1 MIDLITV
8 FLAAPITFPLTDQNQ
23 PCKQERSSLSRE
35 PKSTDPTSEPLEDHV
50 AISLLQTVVP
60 EQQPVLQGNLLRP
73 LHHQSGD
80 FIKIPIQ

>member
-8 FLAAPITFPLTDQNQ
+8 FLAAPITLPLIHQNQ
-23 PCKQERSSLSRE
+23 LLSKE
-35 PKSTDPTSEPLEDHV
+35 PKSIDPTSEPLEDHV
-50 AISLLQTVVP
+50 AISFLQTVVP

>member
-1 MIDLITV
+1 MIDLIIV
-8 FLAAPITFPLTDQNQ
+8 FHAAPITLPLTHQNQ
-23 PCKQERSSLSRE
+23 PLSKE
-35 PKSTDPTSEPLEDHV
+35 PKSADPSSEPLEDHV
-50 AISLLQTVVP
+50 AISFLQTVVP